1 MTLIP
6 PFKSSPWFNSFCLAS
21 LYDEYINTGK
31 SPMESRNLISSL
43 ALFSA
48 KEISSS
54 DIFSIA
60 AFLALFS
67 SVEDIKVKDNWYIL
81 TIPNKTA
88 KVLINEFPCMIQF

>member
-1 MTLIP
+1 
-6 PFKSSPWFNSFCLAS
+6 
-21 LYDEYINTGK
+21 
-31 SPMESRNLISSL
+31 MESRNLISSL